1 MRSVLHV
8 AAKELRLFAA
18 DRTGALLTVV
28 IPVLLAAL
36 TGMLFAPSKS
46 KGMDVLVVHGPGPR
60 VEAVVADLK
69 AADGLRVEVVDEASA
84 RERVGRGKS
93 AIALIFPPD
102 ADALLTPSAAFSGA
116 ELTIRMLR
124 DPSRELEGSFT
135 QGLLF
140 QALMTRLARGF
151 TDPAQLRALLAQ
163 QRAEVAKAPGG
174 LPWGIF
180 LDAADGL
187 VAGLGAQQAAGGG
200 GGELHLPFKVQE
212 ELVGMGDG
220 PASYHSYAHTFA
232 GMLCMFL
239 LFMAQGQAKRLV
251 EERHEGT
258 LVRLRMTPVP
268 RWQLLGGVGLA
279 TAGIAVLISV
289 AVYAAGMALFAIP
302 VRGPVVGFV
311 AVLLGQAVFV
321 GGFALLL
328 AGLGRTTRQIES
340 LGTFAVLVMAFT
352 GGAWLPSFLMP
363 DWLKAIGLGLP
374 TRWATDGLA
383 AMTWRGL
390 DLGEGLVAAGVL
402 VAFGVVMAAVG
413 RWRFRWE

>member
-1 MRSVLHV
+1 MRPALYV

-18 DRTGALLTVV
+18 DRTGALLTVL

-46 KGMDVLVVHGPGPR
+46 KGMDVLVVHGPGAR
-60 VEAVVADLK
+60 VAAVVDDLRK
-69 AADGLRVEVVDEASA
+69 ADGLHIEVVDEATA
-84 RERVGRGKS
+84 RDRVGRGKS
-93 AIALIFPPD
+93 PIALVFPPE
-102 ADALLTPSAAFSGA
+102 ADRLLTPSAAFSG
-116 ELTIRMLR
+116 ERLTIHMLR

-151 TDPAQLRALLAQ
+151 ADPAELKELLAQ
-163 QRAEVAKAPGG
+163 QRAAVARAPAG
-174 LPWGIF
+174 LPWGLF

-187 VAGLGAQQAAGGG
+187 VTGLAAAEDGQ
-200 GGELHLPFKVQE
+200 GGELQLPFAVDE
-212 ELVGMGDG
+212 ELLGMGEG
-220 PASYHSYAHTFA
+220 PKSYHSYAHTFA

-239 LFMAQGQAKRLV
+239 LFMAQGQAKRLI
-251 EERHEGT
+251 EERQEGT
-258 LVRLRMTPVP
+258 LVRLRMTPAP
-268 RWQLLGGVGLA
+268 PGQILAGVGLA
-279 TAGIAVLISV
+279 TAAIALLISV
-289 AVYAAGMALFAIP
+289 AVYAAGMLAFGIP

-363 DWLKAIGLGLP
+363 DWLKAVGLALP

-383 AMTWRGL
+383 AMTWRGF
-390 DLGEGLVAAGVL
+390 DLGAGLLAAGVL
-402 VAFGVVMAAVG
+402 VAFGVGLALVG
-413 RWRFRWE
+413 RWRFRWA